1 MIQLFVLVH
10 KGLVCPSEIVQEA
23 MQSVFPSSSSS
34 TISSP
39 ADGVKAVQQVR
50 EMLWNGNTE
59 CQPFFAPPQPYSQ
72 CHHAPSSSTTEKDG
86 ASQGSPP
93 PPMRV
98 VERADLNC
106 EMLTWQYEKLG
117 DGDPKEFQYNQC
129 PLPMHKADEEEGNAR
144 KASDGEDGSGGHGSG
159 GGGVTSVL
167 GDRVVVQSNFFVTGG
182 HGVTATLEARGDPI
196 QTTLKQHE
204 ETGHTKV

>member
-1 MIQLFVLVH
+1 MQDTFGSASTQWNPATTGVH
-10 KGLVCPSEIVQEA
+10 
-23 MQSVFPSSSSS
+23 
-34 TISSP
+34 
-39 ADGVKAVQQVR
+39 AVQKVR
-50 EMLWNGNTE
+50 EMLWNKNE
-59 CQPFFAPPQPYSQ
+59 QCQQYFAAPQPYTR
-72 CHHAPSSSTTEKDG
+72 CHISSHSD
-86 ASQGSPP
+86 SDPHDP